1 MRRRCEGLPVVQ
13 GLTKAVPE
21 DFVVDELPRYPL
33 SGEGEHLFLKVEK
46 RGRNTQD
53 VVVELARQLGLRP
66 GEVGVAGQKDRQAV
80 TRQWLSVPFREL
92 TALPEGEGWRVL
104 ETGRHG
110 NKLKTGH
117 LSGNRFT
124 VRLRGAAGG
133 LDAARAILTRLGEA
147 GLPNYFGPQRFG
159 RRGDNADQGRAILAG
174 KLEVRSRYHRRLYLS
189 ALQSELFN
197 EWLDRRLDDGLLDA
211 AVEGDLLQVRASGGI
226 FRCDDPATDGP
237 RVLAGELDPTGPLF
251 GHKGRRAEGPAG
263 EREEAV
269 LVHAGLTQESFRAG
283 GRDARG
289 DRRAARV
296 QVSDPTAVPEG
307 DDLVVAFSLPPGAY
321 ATVVLAELSGTG

>member
-1 MRRRCEGLPVVQ
+1 MRRLCEGLPVVR
-13 GLTKAVPE
+13 GLTKVVPE

-33 SGEGEHLFLKVEK
+33 SGEGEHRFLKVEK
-46 RGRNTQD
+46 RGLNTQD
-53 VVVELARQLGLRP
+53 VVVELARALGIRP

-80 TRQWLSVPFREL
+80 TRQWMSVPWGDL
-92 TALPEGEGWRVL
+92 DALPEGEGWRVV

-124 VRLRGAAGG
+124 LRLRGAAAD
-133 LDAARAILTRLGEA
+133 LEAARAILARLDAE

-159 RRGDNADQGRAILAG
+159 RRGDNADQGRAILEG
-174 KLEVRSRYHRRLYLS
+174 SLQVRSRYHRRLYLS
-189 ALQSELFN
+189 ALQSQLFN
-197 EWLDRRLDDGLLDA
+197 DWLDRRFDDGLLHA

-226 FRCDDPATDGP
+226 FRCDDPATDTP
-237 RVLAGELDPTGPLF
+237 RVGAGELDPTGPLF

-269 LVHAGLTQESFRAG
+269 LVHAGLTQEAFRAG
-283 GRDARG
+283 GRDAKG
-289 DRRAARV
+289 ARRPARIPV
-296 QVSDPTAVPEG
+296 TDPTAEPEG
-307 DDLVVAFSLPPGAY
+307 DDLVLAFSLPPGAY